1 MSREDALADTLR
13 IDYKQADLTPRERA
27 MLDYVHKLTL
37 TPKEMRESDV
47 QSLREVGFDDLGVL
61 HIVLLASWFNYINR
75 VADALGV
82 TVESHTWDALN
93 QSGAIPWKGE
103 YLAKTHDPGAT
114 APAAAHP

>member
-37 TPKEMRESDV
+37 TPKAMRQDDV
-47 QSLREVGFDDLGVL
+47 ESLRAVGFDDLGIL

-75 VADALGV
+75 VADGLGV
-82 TVESHTWDALN
+82 QVEAHTWEALSR
-93 QSGAIPWKGE
+93 SGEIPWQPE
-103 YLAKTHDPGAT
+103 HQ
-114 APAAAHP
+114 APRPEKVSV